1 MLKEMICDSFGNTKR
16 IIFREGLNIVQG
28 YSGNSIG
35 KSTFLKIVDF
45 VFGGDYYIKSNKD
58 VVEQVKDHTIY
69 FVHKFGNE
77 SYYFARST
85 SAPKEVTKCDKDFK
99 ELAKFSVTDFNNFLL
114 EKYHLAD
121 RDSNWR
127 SLVSLYSRIWKKENK
142 EVDHPLYSFRS
153 QKTDEAIMTFIK
165 LFNLHHDVN
174 LLQKRKKALDDEGDA
189 WNTAEKYSLVSIPA
203 KASDIVKFEKE
214 AAKIENSIQIL
225 RKSILMTSVDS
236 FENLEIK
243 LADLF
248 KTKKN
253 LLAIQGR
260 LVREIS
266 RIREDSSSQA
276 FQKPIVFEELVSL
289 FPNIN
294 IERLLEV
301 ETFHN
306 KISDNLKTELQV
318 ELLRLNKLYEEVQK
332 EITTINNLI
341 TELTSLPTTAQ
352 ESLNKI
358 IDLSRQLD
366 RINLT
371 ASMYNKHKELS
382 KQRVATKK
390 ELDKSL
396 VLITQHIAQLVNEK
410 IMQLCLKID
419 SANNEAPEL
428 FLSPHQY
435 RYGVANNTG
444 TGKAYTDLI
453 LFDLAVLSLTDL
465 PILIH
470 DSFLFNNIND
480 RTIEDFILLYSEFK
494 DKQVFISLDKMILAD
509 DKILDRILYNQ
520 TVIALNEKNMLFGK
534 DWRSSI
540 KNP

>member
-494 DKQVFISLDKMILAD
+494 DKQVFISLDKIGRASC
-509 DKILDRILYNQ
+509 RER
-520 TVIALNEKNMLFGK
+520 V
-534 DWRSSI
+534 
-540 KNP
+540 